1 VAQSDNR
8 RPEGQAMPRMS
19 DVATMAGV
27 SLGTVSNA
35 LNHPDRLSPVTLKRI
50 RRVIKELG
58 FVRNGAAQS
67 LARGISN
74 TIGFVIIDLSN
85 SFFLDMSRGAE
96 QAAAEAGFSLILA
109 NSDMDMARQDSH
121 LDLFDQQRTAGV
133 LLAPLPG
140 LFSGLE
146 RARQHGQPVVLL
158 NAAPQQA
165 GDYCAVLT
173 NNEHGGYLAARHLI
187 EQGCRQLAF
196 CGNIDALPPIR
207 QRYSGAVRA
216 VAQTNGAV
224 RLELIP
230 TPEVQVGDGLRV
242 GHQVVEREPAL
253 RPDGIIA
260 GADLL
265 AAGIVQTILSQSD
278 LRFPED
284 VSIIGYDDNRSAWN
298 ALIPLSTLAQ
308 PGLEMGRLAAQSLID
323 EITARDH
330 RHRQIVLEPQLVV
343 RDSSR
348 RLAKT

>member
-1 VAQSDNR
+1 
-8 RPEGQAMPRMS
+8 MS
-19 DVATMAGV
+19 DVAAVAGV

-35 LNHPDRLSPVTLKRI
+35 LNHPDRLSPATLKRI
-50 RRVIKELG
+50 RRVIQELG

-67 LARGISN
+67 LARGIST

-96 QAAAEAGFSLILA
+96 QAAAEAGFALILA
-109 NSDMDMARQDSH
+109 NSDMDMARQDTH

-146 RARQHGQPVVLL
+146 RARQHGQPLVLL
-158 NAAPQQA
+158 NAAPQTS
-165 GDYCAVLT
+165 DHCAVLAH
-173 NNEHGGYLAARHLI
+173 NEHGGYLAARHLI

-207 QRYSGAVRA
+207 QRYSGAARA
-216 VAQTNGAV
+216 VAETNGAV

-230 TPEVQVGDGLRV
+230 TCEVQVGDGVKV
-242 GHQVVEREPAL
+242 GRQVIERETAW
-253 RPDGIIA
+253 RPDGVIA

-265 AAGIVQTILSQSD
+265 AAGIVQTVLSQSD
-278 LRFPED
+278 LRFPQD
-284 VSIIGYDDNRSAWN
+284 VAIIGYDDNRSAWN

-308 PGLEMGRLAAQSLID
+308 PGLEMGRLAAQLLIE
-323 EITARDH
+323 EITGRQGH

-348 RLAKT
+348 RRG